1 MRTAYNPQTK
11 EVLGLQGGQWIPLRT
26 ASNES
31 GDMMYLGE
39 SGWEPLDMGGA
50 STPSEPQRGE
60 EPGFID
66 RAGRALGLG
75 TRNVI
80 EGLGKGASLGLGDPG
95 RVVSDILGLPQAETD
110 AERLRGAIIEGAAGT
125 LPTLGAGGAL
135 SKASAPAVRYIG
147 DTLRT
152 APILQVAGDASAGA
166 AAETARQSGAGGG
179 GQLVAALA
187 GGAVPSLATVGGKAL
202 KTGLRTAGGAWN
214 LLTDAGREK
223 IAADTLRR
231 SSSDPT
237 TVAQRVGDAAR
248 EDVLVPG
255 SFPTTAEAT
264 GDRGLARLEKAMSN
278 IPGEQRFKER
288 IDDQFQAR
296 QGAVAPIHED
306 ALAREAA
313 ERERIVRES
322 ESLQRPGAA
331 GRTREDY
338 GNEIGARYGEEYEK
352 ARKLTGDV
360 YGAIDQQ
367 GKASFYLPPLRDRLT
382 AALDV
387 GRYDELP
394 PGVARV
400 LNRIEDDITNG
411 RPATY
416 RDLQGLRSTFSDMEH
431 GAATQGD
438 KVTARYAGRLKRT
451 VDDYLTDA
459 AMSEDMQGMY
469 AMPRPGS
476 RAFEEATRSAT
487 EAVRN
492 DPHFD
497 NLKYMMEKGINRDAV
512 EAAIGTDGVRELN
525 RLAPGLFRKNGKLN
539 YDELAGELGYT
550 PDYMPSSGQDL
561 LEALQAR
568 LSGDA
573 GRHNKAVGTLRDQSL
588 RDQAKPHQGFSE
600 QDKILYNW
608 AKQERAEQG
617 RRFEQGYNAP
627 LSRRGA
633 VAGEPGMRPESIPE
647 NYFRPGKNGGPAMR
661 DFKKWANDEDIATL
675 RDYAIGDLRVKAT
688 NPDGT
693 LDAKKWRS
701 WMDQHVDALR
711 QFPRLKQELSLLSQA
726 QDRVD
731 RLGKV
736 TRKTFRPAATN
747 EGERI
752 DLQKF
757 NLNRDELLNAGYT
770 PAHVD
775 MLQRVQ
781 DDIRRSA
788 KRDRFQKERGSDT
801 FANFSAAE
809 ALTTALSGQM
819 SDSMLQNQFARYV
832 SNGVAKL
839 LSKSVGVDPN
849 EVVKAILSEAMLD
862 PAFANSLLKKATPER
877 VDGMLK
883 HIGRML
889 MKDRGT
895 LGDVAKGAGITAARS
910 GQKTERQYG
919 K

>member
-1 MRTAYNPQTK
+1 MRTAYNQKTG
-11 EVLGLQGGQWIPLRT
+11 EVLGLKDGQWVKLHT
-26 ASNES
+26 ASNTK
-31 GDMMYLGE
+31 GDMLYLGE
-39 SGWEPLDMGGA
+39 SGWEPLNMSKA
-50 STPSEPQRGE
+50 STPDEPKRGE
-60 EPGFID
+60 DPGFID

-95 RVVSDILGLPQAETD
+95 RVVSDILGLPQAEKD

-125 LPTLGAGGAL
+125 LPTLGVGGV
-135 SKASAPAVRYIG
+135 AVRAASPVMRG
-147 DTLRT
+147 VGETLKA
-152 APILQVAGDASAGA
+152 APVLQMAGDASASGS
-166 AAETARQSGAGGG
+166 AELARQGGAGEG
-179 GQLVAALA
+179 GQLAAALA
-187 GGAVPSLATVGGKAL
+187 GGMLPS
-202 KTGLRTAGGAWN
+202 GLVTAGKTLGTGARVMGGAAN
-214 LLTDAGREK
+214 LLTDAGRER

-231 SSSDPT
+231 ASSDPR
-237 TVAQRVGDAAR
+237 TVAERVGMAAA
-248 EDVLVPG
+248 EPEFVPG
-255 SFPTTAEAT
+255 SFPTTAEAV
-264 GDRGLARLEKAMSN
+264 GDRGLARLEKTLEQSRGQGAQ
-278 IPGEQRFKER
+278 GELFKQRR
-288 IDDQFQAR
+288 DDQFQAR
-296 QGAVAPIHED
+296 QQALSPIHED

-313 ERERIVRES
+313 ERERIMRES
-322 ESLQRPGAA
+322 ESLQRPGSA

-338 GNEIGARYGEEYEK
+338 GNELGARYGEEYGK
-352 ARKLTGDV
+352 ARKLTSDV
-360 YGAIDQQ
+360 YGAIDPE
-367 GKASFYLPPLRDRLT
+367 GKAAFHLPPLRDRLT

-394 PGVARV
+394 PGVSRV
-400 LNRIEDDITNG
+400 LNRIEDDIANG

-469 AMPRPGS
+469 ALPRPGS
-476 RAFEEATRSAT
+476 RAFEDATRSAT

-525 RLAPGLFRKNGKLN
+525 QLAPGLLRKNGKLN

-550 PDYMPSSGQDL
+550 PDYMPSNGQDL
-561 LEALQAR
+561 LEALQNR
-568 LSGDA
+568 LSGGA
-573 GRHNKAVGTLRDQSL
+573 GRHNRAVGTLRDQSL
-588 RDQAKPHQGFSE
+588 REQATPHQGFSE
-600 QDKILYNW
+600 QDKALYNW

-617 RRFEQGYNAP
+617 RRFEQGYNEP
-627 LSRRGA
+627 LSRRGN
-633 VAGEPGMRPESIPE
+633 VSGEPGMRPEAIPE
-647 NYFRPGKNGGPAMR
+647 NYFRPGKNGGAAMR
-661 DFKKWANDEDIATL
+661 DFKKWATDDDIATL
-675 RDYAIGDLRVKAT
+675 RDYAIGDLRDAAL

-693 LDAKKWRS
+693 LNAAKWRV
-701 WMDQHVDALR
+701 WMDKHVDALR

-757 NLNRDELLNAGYT
+757 NLNRDELLNAGYS

-809 ALTTALSGQM
+809 ALGSALTGQY
-819 SDSMLQNQFARYV
+819 SDSMIGNTISRRTANYIA
-832 SNGVAKL
+832 SWIAKI
-839 LSKSVGVDPN
+839 GMDDP
-849 EVVKAILSEAMLD
+849 EEAVRQILTQAMLD
-862 PAFANSLLKKATPER
+862 PGVANSLLKQATPER
-877 VDGMLK
+877 VDGLLR
-883 HIGRML
+883 HIFRTSPM
-889 MKDRGT
+889 R
-895 LGDVAKGAGITAARS
+895 DVRRAAGMTAARS
-910 GQKTERQYG
+910 NQKTEEKR
-919 K
+919 